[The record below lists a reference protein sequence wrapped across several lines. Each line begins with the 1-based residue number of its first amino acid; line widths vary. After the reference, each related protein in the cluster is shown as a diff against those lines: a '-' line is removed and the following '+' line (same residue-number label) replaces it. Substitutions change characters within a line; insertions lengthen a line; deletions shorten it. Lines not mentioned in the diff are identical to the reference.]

1 MRTVQAANRPGFREK
16 YPSLGQIWFADAEE
30 IEKRRLG
37 NLRAAPEQTIPHVS
51 VSQSIQQLFS
61 GTCWN
66 PSALIDVDSMDF
78 APAPRKLPPA
88 RQRLLERAAQ
98 QASEV
103 IQDQGAWAPG
113 APLR

>member
-16 YPSLGQIWFADAEE
+16 YPSLGQIWFADAVE

-37 NLRAAPEQTIPHVS
+37 SLRAAPEQTIPHVS
-51 VSQSIQQLFS
+51 VSQSIQRLFS
-61 GTCWN
+61 GT
-66 PSALIDVDSMDF
+66 
-78 APAPRKLPPA
+78 KLPPA

>member
-37 NLRAAPEQTIPHVS
+37 SLRAAPEQTIPHVS
-51 VSQSIQQLFS
+51 VLQSIQQLFS
-61 GTCWN
+61 GT
-66 PSALIDVDSMDF
+66 
-78 APAPRKLPPA
+78 RKLPPA

-113 APLR
+113 VPLK